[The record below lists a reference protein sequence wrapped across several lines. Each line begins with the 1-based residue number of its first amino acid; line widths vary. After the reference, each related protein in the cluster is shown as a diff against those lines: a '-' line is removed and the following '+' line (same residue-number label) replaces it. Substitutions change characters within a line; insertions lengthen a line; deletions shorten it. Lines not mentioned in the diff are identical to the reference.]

1 VVFAG
6 ALAGG
11 RQHEIFF
18 ELFLFHDVFS
28 SRVRHNLTIEKS
40 SVAQKT

>member
-1 VVFAG
+1 MFAG
-6 ALAGG
+6 LLAGS

-18 ELFLFHDVFS
+18 GPFLFHDVFS